1 MPTTKVLFVD
11 DDEQVRESFEFAH
24 SPYFNIVLA
33 DGGKQALGILGKDS
47 NIGVAV
53 VDIRMPKMDGIELA
67 QIIRES
73 WPDIK
78 IIIHTANMSI
88 SSVVKSINLA
98 QVDGFLEKV
107 AHDEDAL
114 DKVRTVI
121 SLRLREYEHRG

>member
-1 MPTTKVLFVD
+1 
-11 DDEQVRESFEFAH
+11 
-24 SPYFNIVLA
+24 
-33 DGGKQALGILGKDS
+33 
-47 NIGVAV
+47 
-53 VDIRMPKMDGIELA
+53 MPKMDGIELA